1 MLMPEKQAKYAKKD
15 FRVGQTVYIEQ
26 IGASVHYLKD
36 TVGKVNEE
44 VVEKVGVKFV
54 TTNKGRYRLEDGLDD
69 CDTSKD
75 FLLHLTK
82 QGAEASALERKLKKD
97 ILSKTKFELVR
108 ILNLDELK
116 VVDSILTNAEERLN
130 GGLK

>member
-1 MLMPEKQAKYAKKD
+1 MVTKRKPKYTKKN
-15 FRVGQTVYIEQ
+15 FQVGQIVYIEQ

-36 TVGKVNEE
+36 TIGKITEE
-44 VVEKVGVKFV
+44 VVEKVGTKFV
-54 TTNKGRYRLEDGLDD
+54 TTTESRYHLADGLVD

-82 QGAEASALERKLKKD
+82 EGAEVSALERKLKKD
-97 ILSKTKFELVR
+97 ILSKVKFELVR
-108 ILNLDELK
+108 TLNLDELK
-116 VVDSILTNAEERLN
+116 TIDSILTSAEERLN